1 MTIQHKGIRR
11 KTTDVLD
18 DYGQAHYLQNVRLKR
33 VGELGR
39 RAGLGKSNMAQLAGP
54 VQFMIGAWSN
64 APFMVTG
71 TGGDVTGT
79 EDPLAL
85 WTAATMRIPGGQAG
99 QPVAP
104 VINFITDNAPFP
116 ANTYVVGLV
125 IFTPDITYDG
135 RSGALSYQWTNPMT
149 DGGVAQAFTAD
160 ATAQEPTFDFDITCT
175 PGLYNGS
182 LQVTTALNGFS
193 ANLPYTFTVL

>member
-1 MTIQHKGIRR
+1 MTILHKGIRR
-11 KTTDVLD
+11 KTTDVLA

-33 VGELGR
+33 VGEMGR

-64 APFMVTG
+64 APFIVSG
-71 TGGDVTGT
+71 TSGDVTGT
-79 EDPLAL
+79 EDPLAY

-99 QPVAP
+99 QAVAP

-116 ANTYVVGLV
+116 ANTYVVGPV

-135 RSGALSYQWTNPMT
+135 LSGALSYLWTDPMT
-149 DGGVAQAFTAD
+149 DGVGSAFAD
-160 ATAQEPTFDFDITCT
+160 NNTLETPTFDFDITCT
-175 PGLYNGS
+175 PGNYQGS

-193 ANLPYTFTVL
+193 TSLPFSFTVL